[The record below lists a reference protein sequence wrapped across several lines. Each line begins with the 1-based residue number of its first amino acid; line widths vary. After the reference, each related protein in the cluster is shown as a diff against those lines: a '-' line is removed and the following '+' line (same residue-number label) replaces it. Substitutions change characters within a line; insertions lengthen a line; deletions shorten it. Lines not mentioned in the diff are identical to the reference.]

1 MLHKELI
8 YAALGTGATCLATV
22 LGAALVFFFKK
33 EMSHLTQKVFLG
45 FAAGVMVAA
54 SVWSLLIPAMDMA
67 REGGG
72 AVLLPV
78 AGGFVLGGAF
88 LLVLDGLLPHLHVGS
103 SQPEGLPAHWKR
115 TTMIVL
121 AVTLHNIPEGMAV
134 GLSFSVA
141 ALALAVIFR
150 KKVMTMSAREFRCG
164 AVAGVLLFISYY
176 FWKKMRGYRF
186 FRVVLYLP
194 HIISSVVMVILY
206 KNIIAPNGLIGAIS
220 IKLTGETVPPWLYQD
235 GSAIWAVWI
244 YNTWM
249 GFGGDF
255 LLLTAALTRIPEEV
269 IESAQLDGIT
279 PFKEYFKICIPLIW
293 PTLHI
298 ILLQKIAAI
307 LAADGPILLL
317 TNGNNNTYTLGFW
330 SYMQVIVGHSYEFPS
345 AVGILMTA
353 AVAPIAITS
362 RKLLSKVYQDVEY

>member
-1 MLHKELI
+1 MAIIQRKRRFFDRYADYPKPLRKGKYPFILCMISLGVLSFAVFYVGINLQSILLAFQRFEGYAPNGDPVYSWTTENFQNIFRELS
-8 YAALGTGATCLATV
+8 GN
-22 LGAALVFFFKK
+22 
-33 EMSHLTQKVFLG
+33 
-45 FAAGVMVAA
+45 
-54 SVWSLLIPAMDMA
+54 
-67 REGGG
+67 
-72 AVLLPV
+72 
-78 AGGFVLGGAF
+78 
-88 LLVLDGLLPHLHVGS
+88 GS
-103 SQPEGLPAHWKR
+103 SSTQLLTALLNTLFLYVFGN
-115 TTMIVL
+115 V
-121 AVTLHNIPEGMAV
+121 VTIPMG
-134 GLSFSVA
+134 F
-141 ALALAVIFR
+141 
-150 KKVMTMSAREFRCG
+150 
-164 AVAGVLLFISYY
+164 FISYY

-186 FRVVLYLP
+186 FRVVIYLP